1 MAEEPLH
8 QILDEMRSRIQAEL
22 DGQVQ
27 TLRAREAEAVARAR
41 QQAEA
46 EADKRWA
53 SKVEAVKSEWTARL
67 QSEVSAAQAEAEKR
81 LVAETMRIRSEAEQA
96 AAAERERTVAELD
109 AERLRTAAELEAE
122 RQRAAAQLDAE
133 RRQIEQQLEDARAAF
148 EAERDRLEREVRSRQ
163 PSGVEAESVLRALRT
178 MDAARSLS
186 DALTSLVRGAAQ
198 HAPRVALF
206 IVNGTR
212 FDEWSA
218 SDVEQMSR
226 EPVDLE
232 HSGLLGLAV
241 TRGSRVSAPGDAA
254 SAPSF
259 AILAGGRAATAVP
272 LMVDGQA
279 VAVLYADEGTSTSD
293 PEPHGWAD
301 AVELLAR
308 HGAACLAHLTAVR
321 SLQVLQGG
329 NGKRRASAA
338 PPDQEQSAR
347 RYARLLVSEIKL
359 YNEGAVRVGRER
371 RDLLQRLKAE
381 IDRARRL
388 YEERVS
394 PTVSARGAYFQQEL
408 IQTLAGGDP
417 ALLGS

>member
-1 MAEEPLH
+1 MADETL
-8 QILDEMRSRIQAEL
+8 QRILEEMRGRIQAEL

-27 TLRAREAEAVARAR
+27 ALRAREAEAIAQAR
-41 QQAEA
+41 QEAEA
-46 EADKRWA
+46 EADTRWA
-53 SKVEAVKSEWTARL
+53 SKLEAVKSEWAARL
-67 QSEVSAAQAEAEKR
+67 QSEASAAQAEAEKR
-81 LVAETMRIRSEAEQA
+81 LVAETMRIRNEAEQA
-96 AAAERERTVAELD
+96 AAVERERVMAELD
-109 AERLRTAAELEAE
+109 GERQRAAAELEAE
-122 RQRAAAQLDAE
+122 RQRADAE
-133 RRQIEQQLEDARAAF
+133 RRDAERQLADARSAF
-148 EAERDRLEREVRSRQ
+148 DAERDRLEREVRSRK
-163 PSGVEAESVLRALRT
+163 PAGVEAESVLRAMRSI
-178 MDAARSLS
+178 DAARSLS

-218 SDVEQMSR
+218 SDVAQLSH
-226 EPVDLE
+226 EPVDFG
-232 HSGLLGLAV
+232 HSGLLGMAV
-241 TRGSRVSAPGDAA
+241 TRGSRVSVPGDAA
-254 SAPSF
+254 TAPSF
-259 AILAGGRAATAVP
+259 AILADGRAATAVP
-272 LMVDGQA
+272 LVVDGRA
-279 VAVLYADEGTSTSD
+279 VAVLYADEGASADD
-293 PEPHGWAD
+293 PERHGWAD

-308 HGAACLAHLTAVR
+308 HAAACLAHLTAVR
-321 SLQVLQGG
+321 SLQVLHGG

-338 PPDQEQSAR
+338 PPDEEQSAR
-347 RYARLLVSEIKL
+347 RYAKLLVSEIKL

-394 PTVSARGAYFQQEL
+394 PTVAARGAYFQQEL